1 MGKPETSIVTGI
13 RAEDS
18 SEAEVA
24 REFRALLAGGAR
36 IRCAGEAKSDP
47 LGDLVRRYPARHK
60 LVLFDTTFYLSH
72 LRQDVNAR
80 FFITYVLLDSTRPLA
95 PSRRTLYPRIFYKDA
110 SLIWRSA
117 SHFARSES
125 ENWIGKGDL
134 KWVLEHGKRV
144 RYTAEE
150 TTNLPFEIQAALDAL
165 TRAVPTP
172 KRDERAMSRVLRRA
186 PDERVAPY
194 GDFTAPRRRAAAD
207 PRQRIHGGK
216 RVAWFARAHDPESLR
231 FARGYEPDFANGVL
245 ELYAIGSR
253 LYGGEIRK
261 FRILS
266 QNRKIQYQF
275 VAAPRQVWIVPPQA
289 LTTELSSFGV
299 RTIDVNA
306 DDDLCVPGY
315 EYHFMDD
322 FEDPP
327 QLYSQI
333 PPGFAGGIS
342 EVDPARADASP
353 WNERLSVLKDFRKA
367 IGHPRPEGA
376 P

>member
-1 MGKPETSIVTGI
+1 MAKLESRVVKDIVRGV
-13 RAEDS
+13 A

-24 REFRALLAGGAR
+24 REFRALLAAGAR
-36 IRCAGEAKSDP
+36 IRCAGAAKTDP
-47 LGDLVRRYPARHK
+47 VGILSRRYPPRHV
-60 LVLFDTTFYLSH
+60 LALFDTRFFLSH

-80 FFITYVLLDSTRPLA
+80 FFVSYVLPDATRPLA
-95 PSRRTLYPRIFYKDA
+95 PSRRNLYARIFYKDA

-134 KWVLEHGKRV
+134 KWVVEHGRRV

-150 TTNLPFEIQAALDAL
+150 TTNLPFEMQAALDAL

-172 KRDERAMSRVLRRA
+172 KRDEGAMMRVLRRA
-186 PDERVAPY
+186 PDKRVAPY
-194 GDFTAPRRRAAAD
+194 GDFTAPRRKAWAD
-207 PRQRIHGGK
+207 PRNRIHGGK

-231 FARGYEPDFANGVL
+231 FARGFEPDFANGIVDV
-245 ELYAIGSR
+245 YSIGSR

-266 QNRKIQYQF
+266 ANRRIQYQF
-275 VAAPRQVWIVPPQA
+275 VAAPRQVWIVPPQS

-306 DDDLCVPGY
+306 DDDLFVPGY

-327 QLYSQI
+327 ALYSQI
-333 PPGFAGGIS
+333 PPGFVGGIS

-353 WNERLSVLKDFRKA
+353 WNERLSVLQDFRKA
-367 IGHPRPEGA
+367 IGLPA